1 MDSYDNIEITEEFP
15 FNLYNV
21 KAQEL
26 PQNER
31 LIANALV
38 QLILRKSSFHDLESV
53 LGKNASL
60 VEEIRSEIIQP
71 IDAEEMLQKFPSTE
85 ALEKIGKTILGIAKK
100 IQVKNPE
107 LFTQIVLDETL
118 GFRSLSSFMRDNL
131 LEEIMV
137 NGFEKNV
144 FVLHK
149 RFGICKTNIVARKN
163 GFLHETISRIAATA
177 NRQFSEHSPLLDAR
191 LPDGSRA
198 NATLQYVTPAGP
210 SLTIRKFNP
219 VPFSITDLLANS
231 TLSSE
236 AAAFLW
242 TMIEGMNIS
251 PKNIIITGGAGSG
264 KTSLLNVLSFFIR
277 KHERIISIEDTI
289 ELDFAGRENWIQ
301 MESRPAL
308 HDIPS
313 VSMDDLLKNSLRMRP
328 DRLIVGEVRGEEAQ
342 TLFVAMDTGHEGIL
356 GTLHSNTARE
366 MLLRLKS
373 APMNVP
379 EQMLPLLDF
388 VIVMQRRY
396 NPEKGMQRRIKQIAE
411 VSRMDDKVLLSNI
424 FEFNEK
430 KDAVEKTDVPSHV
443 FEMLAN
449 ECGMQKNDLKKEILI
464 RQKILDWAFLE
475 KKHSNSELEEIIQ
488 GYYYNPEKILKKV
501 SESL

>member
-1 MDSYDNIEITEEFP
+1 MGRD
-15 FNLYNV
+15 
-21 KAQEL
+21 
-26 PQNER
+26 
-31 LIANALV
+31 
-38 QLILRKSSFHDLESV
+38 
-53 LGKNASL
+53 
-60 VEEIRSEIIQP
+60 
-71 IDAEEMLQKFPSTE
+71 
-85 ALEKIGKTILGIAKK
+85 
-100 IQVKNPE
+100 
-107 LFTQIVLDETL
+107 
-118 GFRSLSSFMRDNL
+118 GF
-131 LEEIMV
+131 
-137 NGFEKNV
+137 
-144 FVLHK
+144 
-149 RFGICKTNIVARKN
+149 
-163 GFLHETISRIAATA
+163 
-177 NRQFSEHSPLLDAR
+177 
-191 LPDGSRA
+191 
-198 NATLQYVTPAGP
+198 
-210 SLTIRKFNP
+210 
-219 VPFSITDLLANS
+219 
-231 TLSSE
+231 
-236 AAAFLW
+236 
-242 TMIEGMNIS
+242 
-251 PKNIIITGGAGSG
+251 
-264 KTSLLNVLSFFIR
+264 
-277 KHERIISIEDTI
+277 
-289 ELDFAGRENWIQ
+289 
-301 MESRPAL
+301 
-308 HDIPS
+308 
-313 VSMDDLLKNSLRMRP
+313 
-328 DRLIVGEVRGEEAQ
+328 IVGEVRGEEAQ